1 MEEWWENKY
10 NEDKAFLR
18 RFKTWGGGNRDIK
31 IYYIMN

>member
-18 RFKTWGGGNRDIK
+18 RFKTWGGGETEI
-31 IYYIMN
+31 